1 MTMPSRTVYC
11 ACDPFK
17 EIGEN
22 ANGINSINR
31 RIYTDA
37 QTSPMLS
44 GLFAKVSKKLGVAAT
59 GENTH
64 WCSVCLQQVP
74 TFQVGFDEGWAQG
87 RDEID
92 GREKREDREP
102 NGNIECW
109 DGGDRIDKWSHD
121 KPGRD
126 GNE

>member
-22 ANGINSINR
+22 ANGINSISR

-44 GLFAKVSKKLGVAAT
+44 GLFGKVSKKHGVASK

-64 WCSVCLQQVP
+64 WRSVCL
-74 TFQVGFDEGWAQG
+74 
-87 RDEID
+87 
-92 GREKREDREP
+92 
-102 NGNIECW
+102 
-109 DGGDRIDKWSHD
+109 
-121 KPGRD
+121 
-126 GNE
+126 

>member
-31 RIYTDA
+31 RIYIDA

-44 GLFAKVSKKLGVAAT
+44 GLFSKVSKNHGV
-59 GENTH
+59 E
-64 WCSVCLQQVP
+64 
-74 TFQVGFDEGWAQG
+74 
-87 RDEID
+87 
-92 GREKREDREP
+92 
-102 NGNIECW
+102 
-109 DGGDRIDKWSHD
+109 
-121 KPGRD
+121 
-126 GNE
+126 

>member
-1 MTMPSRTVYC
+1 MTIPSRTVYC

-17 EIGEN
+17 ETGEN
-22 ANGINSINR
+22 ANGMNSINR

-44 GLFAKVSKKLGVAAT
+44 GLFAGVSKDHGITSK

-64 WCSVCLQQVP
+64 WCGVRLQQVS

-87 RDEID
+87 GDEID
-92 GREKREDREP
+92 GREKREDGESD
-102 NGNIECW
+102 GGIESR
-109 DGGDRIDKWSHD
+109 DGGDRIDKWTHD
-121 KPGRD
+121 EPGRD